1 MRSLP
6 PHIRQE
12 LQDAAYELPNL
23 PDGVLVK
30 DAHLTDALRLIAR
43 LPRVEHARLV
53 DTRGKNSSETQPLA
67 MDMVFAGGTCL
78 AKAHGTIQRMSEDMD
93 FKLHL
98 REVPQGY
105 KVGLL
110 VSVESRLR
118 ALHRVLE
125 QSLVKDGFS
134 IVAPSTPQDKNP
146 IVLDARR
153 YYELELD
160 YAESRENQA
169 LAAPALRAALKL
181 ELKAQS
187 TPIAHEMLKVGYLH
201 RQLLGMQDGDAF
213 EIPCISR
220 EVTLA
225 EKVLSFLRR
234 HAWRMSGNH
243 RGAFDSA
250 LVRHVYDI
258 WRMTEDDPGLLVR
271 SKRLFPQLVAAD
283 ALQFGAQYPAFRDE
297 PIGILLQAL
306 RELPHA
312 EIEEDFST
320 RLAPLVYVQL
330 PPFNEVFE
338 KFRGVA
344 AELLR

>member
-23 PDGVLVK
+23 PDSVIVK

-53 DTRGKNSSETQPLA
+53 DTRDTNAPETQVLA

-78 AKAHGTIQRMSEDMD
+78 AKAHGTIQRMSEDID

-98 REVPQGY
+98 TEVPQGY
-105 KVGLL
+105 KVGSL

-134 IVAPSTPQDKNP
+134 IAEPYTPQDKNP
-146 IVLDARR
+146 IVLDGRR

-160 YAESRENQA
+160 YAESGESQA

-201 RQLLGMQDGDAF
+201 RQLLGMQDPDAF
-213 EIPCISR
+213 EIPCVSR
-220 EVTLA
+220 EITLA
-225 EKVLSFLRR
+225 EKALSFLRR
-234 HAWRMSGNH
+234 YAWRMSGNH
-243 RGAFDSA
+243 RGAFDTA

-258 WRMTEDDPGLLVR
+258 WRMTEDDPELLGR

-283 ALQFGAQYPAFRDE
+283 ALQFGAQYPAFRNE
-297 PIGILLQAL
+297 PMGVLQHTL
-306 RELPHA
+306 RDLPLA
-312 EIEEDFST
+312 EIEKDFKT
-320 RLAPLVYVQL
+320 RLAPLVYIEV
-330 PPFNEVFE
+330 PPFEEVFE
-338 KFRGVA
+338 KFRDVA
-344 AELLR
+344 TELLR